1 MTIIIGVDPG
11 LTGALALLSHHGLQA
26 VHDIPTMIK
35 GNGEGAVKNQVDPGA
50 LSDLLRAWIEGKD
63 KNEIM
68 VMIESQGPVRLPPRK
83 KGGSPR
89 ILGGASAFSLAYT
102 AGVIEGVVTALRLP
116 RELVTPSVWKK
127 ALGLTAKGADKKALA
142 RAMAQ
147 RYYPEENFRLSKSHN
162 RAEAVLIAR
171 YGHQKY
177 H

>member
-1 MTIIIGVDPG
+1 MQIIGVDPG
-11 LTGALALLSHHGLQA
+11 LTGALALLNHNGLQA

-50 LSDLLRAWIEGKD
+50 LDDLLRAWIEGKD
-63 KNEIM
+63 KNEVM
-68 VMIESQGPVRLPPRK
+68 VMIESQGPVRLPGNK
-83 KGGSPR
+83 

-127 ALGLTAKGADKKALA
+127 ALGLTAKGPDKKALA

-147 RYYPEENFRLSKSHN
+147 RYYPEADFHLIKSHN

>member
-1 MTIIIGVDPG
+1 MNIIGVDPG
-11 LTGALALLSHHGLQA
+11 LTGALALLNHHGLQA

-50 LSDLLRAWIEGKD
+50 LDDLLRAWIEGKD

-68 VMIESQGPVRLPPRK
+68 VMIESQGPVRLPGNK
-83 KGGSPR
+83 

-116 RELVTPSVWKK
+116 REFVTPSVWKK
-127 ALGLTAKGADKKALA
+127 ALGLTAKGPDKKALA

-147 RYYPEENFRLSKSHN
+147 RYYPEADIHRVKDHN
-162 RAEAVLIAR
+162 RAEAILIAR

>member
-1 MTIIIGVDPG
+1 MNVIGVDPG
-11 LTGALALLSHHGLQA
+11 LTGALALLNHRGLLA
-26 VHDIPTMIK
+26 CTDMPTMIK

-50 LSDLLRAWIEGKD
+50 LADLLRAWIEGKD

-68 VMIESQGPVRLPPRK
+68 VLIEAQGPVRLPGNK
-83 KGGSPR
+83 

-116 RELVTPSVWKK
+116 RELVTPSAWKK
-127 ALGLTAKGADKKALA
+127 ALGLTAKGPDKKALA

-147 RYYPEENFRLSKSHN
+147 RYYPEADICRVRDHN
-162 RAEAVLIAR
+162 RAEAILIAR

>member
-1 MTIIIGVDPG
+1 MIVLGIDPG
-11 LTGALALLSHHGLQA
+11 LTGALALISHNGLLA

-35 GNGEGAVKNQVDPGA
+35 GNGEGAVKNQIDPGA
-50 LSDLLRAWIEGKD
+50 LADLLRAWIEGKD

-68 VMIESQGPVRLPPRK
+68 VMIESQGPVRLPGNK
-83 KGGSPR
+83 

-102 AGVIEGVVTALRLP
+102 AGVIEGVVTTLRLP

-127 ALGLTAKGADKKALA
+127 ALGLTAKGPDKKALA

-147 RYYPEENFRLSKSHN
+147 RYYPEADIHRVRDHN
-162 RAEAVLIAR
+162 RAEAILIAR

>member
-1 MTIIIGVDPG
+1 MQIIGIDPG
-11 LTGALALLSHHGLQA
+11 LTGALALLNHHGLQA

-50 LSDLLRAWIEGKD
+50 LADMLRAWLEGKD

-68 VMIESQGPVRLPPRK
+68 VLIEAQGPVRLPGNK
-83 KGGSPR
+83 

-127 ALGLTAKGADKKALA
+127 ALGLTAKGPDKKALA

-147 RYYPEENFRLSKSHN
+147 RYYPEADICRVRDHN
-162 RAEAVLIAR
+162 RAEAILIAR

>member
-1 MTIIIGVDPG
+1 MQIIGVDPG

-50 LSDLLRAWIEGKD
+50 LADLLRAWIEGKD

-68 VMIESQGPVRLPPRK
+68 VMIESQGPVRLPGNK
-83 KGGSPR
+83 

-116 RELVTPSVWKK
+116 RELVQPGAWKK
-127 ALGLTAKGADKKALA
+127 ALGLSAKGADKKALA

-147 RYYPEENFRLSKSHN
+147 RYYPEADIHRVRDHN
-162 RAEAVLIAR
+162 RAEAILIAR